1 MGDIKKH
8 PPVKLIVGM
17 IATDAEIFLSAE
29 NILSQKFGNMDF
41 TSEIIDFN
49 YTDYYKK
56 EMGENLL
63 RKFITFERLI
73 KPEEIVEI
81 KIYTN
86 EIEEEFLREGTNNR
100 KLNLDPGY
108 ITAAKLVLAT
118 TKDYIHR
125 IYLRDGIYAEVTL
138 EMKGNSFC
146 PWKWT
151 YRDYQTDK
159 YIAIFNNI
167 RQMYMSQLQELGISA
182 HAIK

>member
-8 PPVKLIVGM
+8 SPVKLIVGM
-17 IATDAEIFLSAE
+17 IATDAELFSSAE
-29 NILSQKFGNMDF
+29 NILSQRFGEMDF
-41 TSEIIDFN
+41 KSEVIKFV
-49 YTDYYKK
+49 YTDYYIK

-63 RKFITFERLI
+63 RKFIAFEKLI

-86 EIEEEFLREGTNNR
+86 ELEKEFLRTETSDR

-138 EMKGNSFC
+138 EMAGNSFRS
-146 PWKWT
+146 WKWT
-151 YRDYQTDK
+151 YRDYQTDE
-159 YIAIFNNI
+159 YIAIFNKI
-167 RQMYMSQLQELGISA
+167 RQMYMSQIRQDGISP
-182 HAIK
+182 HAI